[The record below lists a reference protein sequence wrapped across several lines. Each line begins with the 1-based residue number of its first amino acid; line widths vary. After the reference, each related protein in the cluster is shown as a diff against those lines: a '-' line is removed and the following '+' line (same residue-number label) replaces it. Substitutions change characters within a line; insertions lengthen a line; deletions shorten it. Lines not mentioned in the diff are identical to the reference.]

1 MEEPKEKRPKYIEGV
16 GWRYDTE
23 HSMNRRMEE
32 HDYQSR
38 SIYMITMTVADR
50 KPLLGSVRWKEAN
63 GSDAH
68 LEASMLGAEV
78 ERCWYEIPKHYPEVK
93 VLAFQLMPDHVHGL
107 LFVTREMEVHIG
119 KVLKGFKIGCSRAL
133 WRLSGGEGA
142 GSCPLN
148 YNSTHANASEH
159 LNAPQHLNASE
170 HLNAPQH
177 ANTAQRLNASEPTEA
192 PHATGGTKERRPPLF
207 NPGYQDSVLKG
218 KGQLENMFRYIEDNP
233 RRLAIKRMNP
243 DLFCIVNNL
252 TVAGRT
258 FAAIGNRWLLDR
270 PMRMQVRCHNN
281 TKPENLRLIERQKRY
296 FLERGRKG
304 GVIVSPCIS
313 AGEKEVARAALDAG
327 VPLVVILENGFSP
340 MYKPPGKYFEACAN
354 GLLLMLAPWQ
364 YHMERRT
371 ITRAQCL
378 ELNDMAY
385 SLCTE
390 PWTPELEEQIKNEK

>member
-1 MEEPKEKRPKYIEGV
+1 MEEPIKKRPKYIEGV
-16 GWRYDTE
+16 GWRYETE
-23 HSMNRRMEE
+23 HSMTRRMEE
-32 HDYQSR
+32 HDYLSR

-50 KPLLGSVRWKEAN
+50 KPLLGSVRWTAAD

-78 ERCWYEIPKHYPEVK
+78 ERCWYEIPEHYPEVK

-142 GSCPLN
+142 DGSCPLN
-148 YNSTHANASEH
+148 YNSTKETSATAATAATRAAAS
-159 LNAPQHLNASE
+159 PKD
-170 HLNAPQH
+170 
-177 ANTAQRLNASEPTEA
+177 
-192 PHATGGTKERRPPLF
+192 KERRAPLF
-207 NPGYQDSVLKG
+207 SPGYQDSVLKG
-218 KGQLENMFRYIEDNP
+218 KGQLEHMFRYIEDNP
-233 RRLAIKRMNP
+233 RRLAIKRMKP
-243 DLFCIVNNL
+243 DLFCVVDNL
-252 TVAGRT
+252 TVADRT

-270 PMRMQVRCHNN
+270 PVRMQVRCHNN
-281 TKPENLRLIERQKRY
+281 TKPENLKLIERQKEY
-296 FLERGRKG
+296 FLNRGSKG

-327 VPLVVILENGFSP
+327 MPLVVILENGFSP
-340 MYKPPGKYFEACAN
+340 MYKPPGKYFEACAK
-354 GLLLMLAPWQ
+354 GLLLMLAPWP

-371 ITRAQCL
+371 ISRAQCL

-390 PWTPELEEQIKNEK
+390 PWTPELEEQIKKDN

>member
-16 GWRYDTE
+16 GWRYETE
-23 HSMNRRMEE
+23 HSMTRRMEE

-50 KPLLGSVRWKEAN
+50 KPLLGSVRWTAAD

-119 KVLKGFKIGCSRAL
+119 KVLKGFKIGCSRA
-133 WRLSGGEGA
+133 WWQLSEGEGA
-142 GSCPLN
+142 GGSCPLN
-148 YNSTHANASEH
+148 YNSTNGTAATNA
-159 LNAPQHLNASE
+159 
-170 HLNAPQH
+170 
-177 ANTAQRLNASEPTEA
+177 TAGTN
-192 PHATGGTKERRPPLF
+192 ATGGTAATNGTAANATGGPKDKERRAPLF
-207 NPGYQDSVLKG
+207 SPGYQDSVLMG
-218 KGQLENMFRYIEDNP
+218 KGQLEHMFRYIEDNP
-233 RRLAIKRMNP
+233 RRLAIKRMKP
-243 DLFCIVNNL
+243 DLFCVVDNL
-252 TVAGRT
+252 TVAGHT

-270 PMRMQVRCHNN
+270 PVRMQVRCHNN
-281 TKPENLRLIERQKRY
+281 TRPENLKLIERQKEY
-296 FLERGRKG
+296 FLNRGSKG

-313 AGEKEVARAALDAG
+313 PGEKEVARAALDAG

-340 MYKPPGKYFEACAN
+340 MYKPPGKYFEACAK
-354 GLLLMLAPWQ
+354 GLLLMLAPWP

-371 ITRAQCL
+371 ISRAQCL
-378 ELNDMAY
+378 ALNDMAY
-385 SLCTE
+385 SLCTD
-390 PWTPELEEQIKNEK
+390 PWTPELEEQIKKEISK